1 MKLVLCARLLNWSI
15 DRVRRKPFRE
25 RELHLKQQGQRDRGT
40 KGQSGERAPFA
51 PLSLCPSVPSS
62 LRPLVPLPLVII
74 RSIADRQ
81 LVVAVSEEAAGFG
94 IRRGMTLTQARALHA
109 DVEHAEYE
117 PEKDRR
123 ALEAL
128 GRWMMRFSPV
138 VALDVGKT
146 SDVAPEA
153 LFLDLTGCDRLFGGL
168 ENILQRVSNAL
179 VHFGISAHVAIAPT
193 PGAAWALADSG
204 KDLTIVPSERL
215 ELALD
220 PLPVCALRI
229 AREISTALNHLGLCT
244 IGQVTHL
251 PREVL
256 PARFGQ
262 VLLRR
267 IDEAL
272 GRIPEPLIP
281 LEYRPPIEAR
291 MEWDGAMNSLEAIW
305 SAFQKLISQIIPQL
319 VGRGSGA
326 RRVDVDLLRAHAPS
340 VRKMILLSRPS
351 RDPVNLFNLFRCAL
365 EGLELPSHD
374 CVSRICDEGFSGLR
388 VTVPL
393 FEPVGDEQISLLDH
407 ERYAGQAE
415 LDRLIERLRVRLGND
430 SVIRLKL
437 VESYVPERTWE
448 NSNDEIRMTNQIR
461 NPNNRMTKRNSDRPF
476 HHSSFEF
483 RHSPSPLHLFPVP
496 IEVRVMVTPSED
508 AEGKPAAFTHDGAAH
523 QIAHAVGPE
532 RIAGR
537 WWDGHDKT
545 RDYFDVA
552 DITGRR
558 FWLFRVTQTGRW
570 YLHGTFE

>member
-1 MKLVLCARLLNWSI
+1 M
-15 DRVRRKPFRE
+15 
-25 RELHLKQQGQRDRGT
+25 
-40 KGQSGERAPFA
+40 
-51 PLSLCPSVPSS
+51 
-62 LRPLVPLPLVII
+62 
-74 RSIADRQ
+74 
-81 LVVAVSEEAAGFG
+81 SEEAAGFG
-94 IRRGMTLTQARALHA
+94 IRRGMTLTQGRALHA

-123 ALEAL
+123 TLEAL

-146 SDVAPEA
+146 SVPCEA
-153 LFLDLTGCDRLFGGL
+153 LFLDLTGCERFFGGL
-168 ENILQRVSNAL
+168 ENILQCVSNAL
-179 VHFGISAHVAIAPT
+179 AHFGISAHVAIAPT

-204 KDLTIVPSERL
+204 KNLTIVPRERL
-215 ELALD
+215 ESALE

-229 AREISTALNHLGLCT
+229 EREISTALNHLGLCT
-244 IGQVTHL
+244 IGQVMHL

-267 IDEAL
+267 IDEAV

-281 LEYRPPIEAR
+281 LEHRPPIEAR
-291 MEWDGAMNSLEAIW
+291 MEWDGAMSSPEAIW
-305 SAFQKLISQIIPQL
+305 SVFQKLIGQIIPQL
-319 VGRGSGA
+319 VRRGSGA
-326 RRVDVDLLRAHAPS
+326 RRVDVDLLRAHAPP

-365 EGLELPSHD
+365 EGLELPSHE
-374 CVSRICDEGFSGLR
+374 CVSRVCDEGFSGLR

-393 FEPVGDEQISLLDH
+393 FEPMGDEQISLLDH

-430 SVIRLKL
+430 SVIQLKL
-437 VESYVPERTWE
+437 VESYVPEEAWKRQEEDAETRRRGDAGKRTE
-448 NSNDEIRMTNQIR
+448 GTLSADVFVSAS
-461 NPNNRMTKRNSDRPF
+461 PRPRVPA
-476 HHSSFEF
+476 SSS
-483 RHSPSPLHLFPVP
+483 RPLHLLPTPV
-496 IEVRVMVTPSED
+496 ETRVMVRPSED
-508 AEGKPAAFTHDGAAH
+508 AEGKPAAFTHGGTVH
-523 QIAHAVGPE
+523 QVTHAVGPE